1 MSATDA
7 SPTIIPSSVSAWE
20 ELGRDIFSRRQ
31 SQQAAKGAVP
41 YQVSLERIGAR
52 TISVDRLTCAPTA
65 AEVAAI
71 AERVGAR
78 RDPPRRFYGWAV
90 AETEKVI
97 QIDGRVN
104 ATPLPYNP
112 YHADIVLPDAAVESE
127 EAQRQYA
134 AKLAR
139 MSEWRPR
146 PQPED

>member
-7 SPTIIPSSVSAWE
+7 SLTTIPSSVSAWE
-20 ELGRDIFSRRQ
+20 ELGRGIFSSRQ
-31 SQQAAKGAVP
+31 SQQAAKGTVP
-41 YQVSLERIGAR
+41 YHVFLERIGA
-52 TISVDRLTCAPTA
+52 TKISVDRLTCAPTPVA
-65 AEVAAI
+65 VAAI
-71 AERVGAR
+71 AEGVGAR
-78 RDPPRRFYGWAV
+78 RDPPRHFYGWAV

-97 QIDGRVN
+97 QIDGRVD
-104 ATPLPYNP
+104 ASPLPCNP